1 MRKRSVKIFL
11 YIFGIIVLS
20 FLVFCFAA
28 GFKDLLQFIADD
40 TNNAIFVGCIFAVG
54 FMIIQLLL
62 CYKTKH
68 ILIRLIPI
76 FMLVVGFG
84 LCLVLFFGGFG
95 TGSFFGE
102 VILAMICAITLSVAS
117 TGIAAAW
124 IIFGIHKFINR
135 LARKEQAL

>member
-54 FMIIQLLL
+54 FMIVQLLL

-76 FMLVVGFG
+76 CILVVGFG
-84 LCLVLFFGGFG
+84 LCLVLFLGGFG

-117 TGIAAAW
+117 TGIGAAW